1 MHIEYLYYFKDFSR
15 TLSISKTAAHYFMT
29 PQGLSRALHQLEKDF
44 GVTLMTYQ
52 NNLISLTP
60 AGEELS
66 RRIDAIVE
74 LYDEAKGSLT
84 EYKLADMAPS
94 KGLVRITVTSCVSQ
108 YLISLLNLQRPGQF
122 PFGGRKGN
130 RLSASAAQLRGA
142 ACPAGKEMRT
152 LKWKCA

>member
-74 LYDEAKGSLT
+74 RLDGYISRNSEDGAFTT
-84 EYKLADMAPS
+84 E
-94 KGLVRITVTSCVSQ
+94 I
-108 YLISLLNLQRPGQF
+108 LLPQ
-122 PFGGRKGN
+122 
-130 RLSASAAQLRGA
+130 
-142 ACPAGKEMRT
+142 E
-152 LKWKCA
+152 